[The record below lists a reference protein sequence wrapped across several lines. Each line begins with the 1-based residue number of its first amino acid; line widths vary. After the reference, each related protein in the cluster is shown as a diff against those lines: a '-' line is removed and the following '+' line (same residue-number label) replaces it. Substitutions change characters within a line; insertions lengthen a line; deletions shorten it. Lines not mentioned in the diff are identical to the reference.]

1 MPRVSPVKTVA
12 TFEDYVRFETTSDV
26 RHEFVDGNLFVIAG
40 GLKRH
45 NFVTGMLY
53 AKLLPIAVARGC
65 YTYFADV
72 ITRMP
77 SGKGYYP
84 DILVTC
90 DSSIDTNRVVYRPNI
105 LIEVLSQS
113 TEAIDRGEKW
123 EQYQTIPSLEQY
135 VLISQNEPV
144 AEVFSRTDGKW
155 LYERFTEDAKLIF
168 SSLKLEIVLSDL
180 YQNLPD
186 AEAEEL

>member
-26 RHEFVDGNLFVIAG
+26 RHEFVDGNLFVKAG

-45 NFVTGMLY
+45 NFVANRILIR
-53 AKLLPIAVARGC
+53 LFDVAIEHGC
-65 YTYFADV
+65 YAYSSDV
-72 ITRMP
+72 ITKMP

-84 DILVTC
+84 DVLVTC
-90 DSSIDTNRVVYRPNI
+90 DSSLDTNRVVYRPNI

-135 VLISQNEPV
+135 LLLSQNEPV
-144 AEVFSRTDGKW
+144 AEVFSRTDNKW
-155 LYERFTEDAKLIF
+155 LYERFTGDAKLKF
-168 SSLKLEIVLSDL
+168 ASLELEIVLSDF
-180 YQNLPD
+180 YKNLPI
-186 AEAEEL
+186 EELEES

>member
-26 RHEFVDGNLFVIAG
+26 RHEFVDGNLFVKAG

-45 NFVTGMLY
+45 NFVAGMLY
-53 AKLLPIAVARGC
+53 AKLLPISVARGC

-77 SGKGYYP
+77 SGTGYYP
-84 DILVTC
+84 DVLVTC
-90 DSSIDTNRVVYRPNI
+90 DSSMDTNRVVYRPNI

-135 VLISQNEPV
+135 VLLSQNEAI
-144 AEVFSRTDGKW
+144 AEIFSRNDDKW
-155 LYERFTEDAKLIF
+155 LYERLTGDATLRF
-168 SSLKLEIVLSDL
+168 SSLELEIVLSDL
-180 YQNLPD
+180 YKNLPQAD
-186 AEAEEL
+186 TEES

>member
-1 MPRVSPVKTVA
+1 MPRVSPVKSVA

-26 RHEFVDGNLFVIAG
+26 RHEFVDGNLFVMAG

-45 NFVTGMLY
+45 NFVANRMLIR
-53 AKLLPIAVARGC
+53 LFDVAIEHGC
-65 YTYFADV
+65 YAYSSDV
-72 ITRMP
+72 ITKMP

-84 DILVTC
+84 DVLVTC

-123 EQYQTIPSLEQY
+123 EQYQTIPSLERY
-135 VLISQNEPV
+135 VLLSQNEPV
-144 AEVFSRTDGKW
+144 AEVFSRTDNKW
-155 LYERFTEDAKLIF
+155 LYERLTGDTKLKF
-168 SSLKLEIVLSDL
+168 ASLELEIVLSDL
-180 YQNLPD
+180 YLNLPI
-186 AEAEEL
+186 EELEES